1 VRPVS
6 GESRSYSV
14 PYGNTREGRSSVSDD
29 SKRSSVLDDKAP
41 SDKIPPVSNDNVY
54 ANFERRKTCRGRG
67 GVVFRD
73 RPGTGPFSRREWYCR
88 LRQNSNQTETALQSR
103 PALVFWPHLVGH
115 FRRFK
120 LNPAVC
126 RSSHETTVVPAKS
139 RRPQMANAAT
149 SYKLVCLRTIC
160 GFFSGLIP

>member
-54 ANFERRKTCRGRG
+54 ANFERRKTCRE
-67 GVVFRD
+67 GVAGLYF
-73 RPGTGPFSRREWYCR
+73 
-88 LRQNSNQTETALQSR
+88 ETDQGQAHF
-103 PALVFWPHLVGH
+103 LVASGI
-115 FRRFK
+115 
-120 LNPAVC
+120 
-126 RSSHETTVVPAKS
+126 
-139 RRPQMANAAT
+139 AA
-149 SYKLVCLRTIC
+149 
-160 GFFSGLIP
+160 